1 MYSYTGKDLTA
12 LSSITVPLRVESEL
26 HQLSMTSLTCMR
38 TIRYH
43 FMNDWKDH
51 RLMINHTSKVY
62 DGPTY
67 QGWLVHTHSMLLK
80 NFLLRENKYSYM
92 WTVRHNL
99 IKYSMSDVCQ
109 VSPRSNCLEC
119 ITFFIMQDYYNYYI
133 Y

>member
-67 QGWLVHTHSMLLK
+67 QGWLVH
-80 NFLLRENKYSYM
+80 
-92 WTVRHNL
+92 
-99 IKYSMSDVCQ
+99 
-109 VSPRSNCLEC
+109 
-119 ITFFIMQDYYNYYI
+119 ITFGKFLKIVQLMQIVEPRISVEVKHSTNYNEAPLVRGLATVA
-133 Y
+133 